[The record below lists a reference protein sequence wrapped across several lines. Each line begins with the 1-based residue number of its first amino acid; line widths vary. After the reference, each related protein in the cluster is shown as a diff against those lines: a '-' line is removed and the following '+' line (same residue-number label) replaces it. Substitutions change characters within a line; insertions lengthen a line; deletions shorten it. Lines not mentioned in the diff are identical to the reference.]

1 MKELFYS
8 RLLDTK
14 LVKANSA
21 LLSSLDIYHLI
32 PNPHS
37 WNNYWIYI
45 TLAQFWSQKKK
56 REKNASIW
64 NWYHTPEGSLS
75 SHFVFSDPSPT
86 LLFPK
91 LFFFY
96 QYGMVF
102 LFFSETHT
110 VNCTT
115 HPWGKYSSQF
125 LYCYNVFYGLGMAVG
140 KMNLSRIHHNT
151 R

>member
-37 WNNYWIYI
+37 RNNYWIYI
-45 TLAQFWSQKKK
+45 TLAQFWSQNKKGK
-56 REKNASIW
+56 RMPAYKTDIVPLRGACPVI
-64 NWYHTPEGSLS
+64 LS
-75 SHFVFSDPSPT
+75 FQIQAPLCCFQSY
-86 LLFPK
+86 
-91 LFFFY
+91 FFY

-125 LYCYNVFYGLGMAVG
+125 LYCYNVFYGVGMAVG
-140 KMNLSRIHHNT
+140 KMNLSRINHVT